1 MTRRA
6 FTPTVLA
13 AGAAAL
19 SAAALPALA
28 QAHDYRGGYYDTRAE
43 ACTDRI
49 HDNGTTG
56 ALLGA
61 AAGALIGSNVAHHGG
76 RTGGALIGA
85 GVGAAVGSNIA
96 RSSTKADCRGPRYR
110 TYYRP
115 APPAY
120 YGPGYADYTSYTV
133 YPAAPPAYGYGGYGG
148 WGDDHHDRGEHRGWY
163 RHHHEEDE
171 DDGD

>member
-1 MTRRA
+1 MTPRA
-6 FTPTVLA
+6 FAPRIVATAAVLA
-13 AGAAAL
+13 
-19 SAAALPALA
+19 AAALPALA
-28 QAHDYRGGYYDTRAE
+28 QAHDYRPYYNPRAE

-96 RSSTKADCRGPRYR
+96 RSSTKADCRGPHYR

-120 YGPGYADYTSYTV
+120 YGPGYADYTTYTV
-133 YPAAPPAYGYGGYGG
+133 YPAASPAYGYGY
-148 WGDDHHDRGEHRGWY
+148 WGEEHHDRGEHRGWY
-163 RHHHEEDE
+163 KHHHEEDE